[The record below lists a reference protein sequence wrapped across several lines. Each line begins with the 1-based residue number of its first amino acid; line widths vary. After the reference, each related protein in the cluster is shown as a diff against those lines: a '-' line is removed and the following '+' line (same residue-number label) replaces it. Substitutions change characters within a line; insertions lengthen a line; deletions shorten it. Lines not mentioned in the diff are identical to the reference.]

1 MIKILKPI
9 DAFLNSITMYR
20 SVLYGL
26 IIMSVAALI
35 LGAWGILPYSPIGM
49 VLSLAVITSI
59 SYASNKIM
67 AYAFCAVENSESWL
81 ITAFI
86 LFLLLKPVTK
96 IEDTWVCFLAAVFAM
111 ASKYLLAI
119 KKKHVF
125 NPVAVSVFILSF
137 MGYGNVLWW
146 VGSKELLLVVVIVGL
161 LVVRKIR
168 RFHLFFSFLITS
180 VLMIMYMGTTI
191 GQSLTESFLQAF
203 TSWPVIFF
211 GTIMLTEPLTTPPT
225 KEKQIIYGGL
235 VGILFGARF
244 AFGPVFSTP
253 QLALLIGNVVS
264 YLLSSKQ
271 KLFLTLKESL
281 PIGTEMYEF
290 IFKPN
295 MRLNFVPG
303 QYLEWTL
310 PNVKLDSRGNR
321 RYFTIA
327 SSPTEEDIKLGV
339 RVNPKSA
346 SQFKHTLLELKQGQK
361 IIGAQLAG
369 DFTLPAD
376 PTKKLVFIAG
386 GIGVTPFRSMVKYLL
401 DKNEKRDIV
410 MFYTSITVGGF
421 VYQTLFDEA
430 TTIGLK
436 MHYLLTTK
444 TDVPKDWQGK
454 VGYMT
459 KEMVISEVPDY
470 KERTF
475 YLSGPSA
482 MVDAYKELLL
492 KLGVTHS
499 SIVTDYFPGF

>member
-1 MIKILKPI
+1 MKLLKPI
-9 DAFLNSITMYR
+9 DALLNSITMYR

-26 IIMSVAALI
+26 MIMSVAALI
-35 LGAWGILPYSPIGM
+35 LGAWGILPYSPVGM
-49 VLSLAVITSI
+49 GISIAVITAI
-59 SYASNKIM
+59 SYASNKIL
-67 AYAFCAVENSESWL
+67 AYAFHAVENSESWL
-81 ITAFI
+81 ISAFI

-96 IEDTWVCFLAAVFAM
+96 IEDVWVCFLAAVLAM

-125 NPVAVSVFILSF
+125 NPVAVSVFILSI

-161 LVVRKIR
+161 LIVRKIR
-168 RFHLFFSFLITS
+168 RFYLFFSFLITS
-180 VLMIMYMGTTI
+180 VLMIMYVGTTI

-225 KEKQIIYGGL
+225 KEKQIVYGGL

-244 AFGPVFSTP
+244 TFGPLFSTP
-253 QLALLIGNVVS
+253 QLALLVGNVVS
-264 YLLSSKQ
+264 YMLSSKQ
-271 KLFLTLKESL
+271 KLFLTLKKSGL
-281 PIGTEMYEF
+281 IGDNMYEF

-295 MRLNFVPG
+295 MSLNFIPG

-310 PNVKLDSRGNR
+310 PYVKLDSRGNR

-327 SSPTEEDIKLGV
+327 SSPTEDDIKLGI
-339 RVNPKSA
+339 RVNPQSA
-346 SQFKHTLLELKQGQK
+346 SQFKHTLLELKPGQK

-369 DFTLPAD
+369 DFTLPTD
-376 PTKKLVFIAG
+376 PAKKLVFIAG

-401 DKNEKRDIV
+401 DKNEKRDAV
-410 MFYTSITVGGF
+410 MFYTSVTASGF
-421 VYQTLFDEA
+421 VYRELFDSA
-430 TTIGLK
+430 TRVGLTI
-436 MHYLLTTK
+436 HYLLTAPTV
-444 TDVPKDWQGK
+444 DVPKSWKGK

-459 KEMVISEVPDY
+459 KEMVVAEVPDY

-492 KLGVTHS
+492 KLGVSHT